1 MENQAKSPGLE
12 IIDLTAEGTV
22 TVLLNGHSIK
32 LLFKF
37 VSLVTDSCTYST
49 SEMFLSAVNG
59 G

>member
-32 LLFKF
+32 LLLNLYPWSQIPAPIPPQRCF
-37 VSLVTDSCTYST
+37 
-49 SEMFLSAVNG
+49 FLQ
-59 G
+59 